1 MFVIIFVQTFG
12 DIEEVPGS
20 ISLSLHVSSVSII
33 RISLVC
39 EFISHLLH
47 MLVLISSE
55 VQEFIIEHLG
65 AANALLVH
73 CNHIVES

>member
-1 MFVIIFVQTFG
+1 
-12 DIEEVPGS
+12 
-20 ISLSLHVSSVSII
+20 
-33 RISLVC
+33 LVC